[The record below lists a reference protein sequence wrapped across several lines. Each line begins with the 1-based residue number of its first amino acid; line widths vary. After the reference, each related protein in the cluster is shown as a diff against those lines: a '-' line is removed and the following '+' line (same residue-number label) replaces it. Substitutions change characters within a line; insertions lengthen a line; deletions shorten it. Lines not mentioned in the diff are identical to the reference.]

1 MAIHKSADL
10 MLLKAST
17 GEAPLRL
24 TVYLPGQRRDGS
36 AVEGFEET
44 ADEIAALLYRRFGR
58 ATTYAATGNFICGD
72 SQRRES
78 VRAMEFFCQPERL
91 DAERRFLHGLLL
103 SYRGQF
109 GQECV
114 ALSIDGSL
122 MLLPLEESTM
132 AKAA

>member
-10 MLLKAST
+10 MLLKASG
-17 GEAPLRL
+17 GETPLRL

-58 ATTYAATGNFICGD
+58 ATTYAATGNFTCGD
-72 SQRRES
+72 GLRRES
-78 VRAMEFFCQPERL
+78 VRAVEFFCHPERL
-91 DAERRFLHGLLL
+91 DAERRFLHELLL
-103 SYRGQF
+103 RYRGHF

-114 ALSIDGSL
+114 ALSMDGSL
-122 MLLPLEESTM
+122 MLMPLEESPM
-132 AKAA
+132 AEAA